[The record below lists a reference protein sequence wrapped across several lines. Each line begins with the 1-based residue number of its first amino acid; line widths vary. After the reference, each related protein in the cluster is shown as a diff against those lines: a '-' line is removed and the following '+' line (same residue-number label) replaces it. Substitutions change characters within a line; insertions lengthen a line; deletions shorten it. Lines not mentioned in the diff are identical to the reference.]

1 MMSLHE
7 AEQELVADLT
17 MLEDWNDRY
26 EYIISLGRDAPLY
39 PEEWLTEE
47 LEVMGCQSQVWL
59 HAECREGR
67 MIYQADSNALI
78 TKGLVTMLV
87 QLYSGRTPAE
97 IRGASLDFLR
107 GVGLASHLT
116 PSRVNGL
123 YAMFKKIQVYAVE
136 AEQMDDAKGE

>member
-1 MMSLHE
+1 MMTLQE

-26 EYIISLGRDAPLY
+26 EYIISLGREAPPY
-39 PEEWLTEE
+39 PEEWRTEE

-67 MIYQADSNALI
+67 VFYQADSNALI

-87 QLYSGRTPAE
+87 QLYSGRAPAE
-97 IRGASLDFLR
+97 IKGASLDFLR

-123 YAMFKKIQVYAVE
+123 YAMFKKIQVYA
-136 AEQMDDAKGE
+136 AESEQTNKIKGD